1 MKVNRHKR
9 QVLCLWSGNKCIYIY
24 RILTNVT
31 YIAPIILN
39 LVQMGVV
46 RKSITFTEQQ
56 DVFIKSLIE
65 QGFYTNDSE
74 YIRDV
79 IRKDQESRKHIVDLQ
94 EALIDGIE
102 SGPSD
107 ATISSIWDE
116 AIKEYEQKK

>member
-1 MKVNRHKR
+1 MRIIVF
-9 QVLCLWSGNKCIYIY
+9 VFGKCAGII
-24 RILTNVT
+24 

-39 LVQMGVV
+39 LVQMGVI

-56 DVFIKSLIE
+56 DTYIKSLIE

-79 IRKDQESRKHIVDLQ
+79 IRKDQESRKYIVDLQ